1 VTSWRLMMFSLP
13 AWMPGRELR
22 QGDGD
27 DVAEEGAAAHGRSQD
42 PNGSLAVDRQQRPFG
57 PPSWRERPI
66 AHGTPV
72 RILRAWYGRCRGTS

>member
-1 VTSWRLMMFSLP
+1 MFSLP

-42 PNGSLAVDRQQRPFG
+42 PNGSLANRQQRPFG

-66 AHGTPV
+66 ASAVRRAENADRRPV
-72 RILRAWYGRCRGTS
+72 CMSRRDARVTDPL

>member
-1 VTSWRLMMFSLP
+1 MFSVP

-42 PNGSLAVDRQQRPFG
+42 PNGSLANRQQRPFG
-57 PPSWRERPI
+57 P
-66 AHGTPV
+66 H
-72 RILRAWYGRCRGTS
+72 RGGNVLSHLPYDARRMRTGVPCACPGVDARVTDPL